1 MAEVFVVGY
10 LLLVHGPFQGNE
22 GRQYTQ
28 YMTPGV
34 LLAVQRSLMPPMA
47 EVAWRF
53 SGSYG

>member
-1 MAEVFVVGY
+1 MVGY